1 MNMFTIISYDIVD
14 DHRRTKVMK
23 MLKGYGVRVQYSVFE
38 AVLDA
43 REFRELS
50 DQLRQLIDPAQDSIR
65 CYRLDRVAAERTIIY
80 GIGNITTEPTHYII
94 WLRFLHPD
102 A

>member
-80 GIGNITTEPTHYII
+80 GIGNITTDPTHYII
-94 WLRFLHPD
+94 
-102 A
+102 